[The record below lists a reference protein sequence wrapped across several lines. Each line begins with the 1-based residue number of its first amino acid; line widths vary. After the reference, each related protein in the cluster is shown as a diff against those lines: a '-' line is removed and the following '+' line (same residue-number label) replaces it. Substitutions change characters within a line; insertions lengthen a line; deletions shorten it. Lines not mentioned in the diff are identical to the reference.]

1 MRLPE
6 KKERLR
12 ESDVSL
18 PPLFGPL
25 SRLTKRLHSD
35 GNCPNRV
42 LHFDELLNLL
52 LLMFFNPVIT
62 SLRDLS
68 ALSALKKVRSKLGAP
83 SFGKSTIAEAM
94 RVFDP
99 SLLSEVVAELSES
112 VPERGCEALKDL
124 RMVLEC
130 VDGSLLRALPRMA
143 WAIWIDEKTRAAK
156 LHAGF
161 DVLRG
166 VPTVVD
172 VTDATARETDFLLD
186 NLERGHLYIT
196 DRGYAKYSVFQ
207 DIMDAGA
214 SFVCRIKCDS
224 IISPVEERSLTDE
237 DHKCGVVRDRIA
249 RLGNDPEAQGLKE
262 PVRVVEIETDT
273 RDGRTRMLLAT
284 DRFEMSAEIVALI
297 YRHRWKVELFFRWLK
312 HTLNFS
318 HLMSDTRDGVTI
330 QIYAAIIA
338 TLMIAVISGRKPNK
352 RLYVMISLYLTG
364 IADEDE
370 LMAVINALPPVESL
384 PA

>member
-1 MRLPE
+1 MRVPE

-25 SRLTKRLHSD
+25 SRLTKRLHAD

-68 ALSALKKVRSKLGAP
+68 ALSALKKVRSKTGAP
-83 SFGKSTIAEAM
+83 SFGKSTIAEGM

-99 SLLSEVVAELSES
+99 LLLQEVVAELAEK
-112 VPERGCEALKDL
+112 VPDRGTEALKDL

-143 WAIWIDEKTRAAK
+143 WAVWIDDKNRAAK

-161 DVLRG
+161 DVLKG
-166 VPTVVD
+166 VPTALD
-172 VTDATARETDFLLD
+172 VTAAIAKETDFVID
-186 NLERGHLYIT
+186 KLERDHLYIM

-224 IISPVEERSLTDE
+224 IMRPVEERSLAQD
-237 DHKCGVVRDRIA
+237 DRKCGVVKDTIV
-249 RLGNDPEAQGLKE
+249 RLGNDPESQGIRV
-262 PVRVVEIETDT
+262 PVRVVEIEGDT

-284 DRFEMSAEIVALI
+284 DRIEISAETVALI

-318 HLMSDTRDGVTI
+318 HLLSDTREGVTI

-338 TLMIAVISGRKPNK
+338 TLLVAVISGRKPNK
-352 RLYVMISLYLTG
+352 RLYVMISLYLQG
-364 IADEDE
+364 WADEEE
-370 LMAVINALPPVESL
+370 LVAVIKALPSVEPL
-384 PA
+384 QD